1 MKTFTPEQMYH
12 WASYE
17 SVRSSGQFNM
27 FDNRAIRATGLS
39 KDQFFFVLENFDA
52 LKAAFYA
59 QAEQS

>member
-1 MKTFTPEQMYH
+1 MRTFTPEQLDH

-39 KDQFFFVLENFDA
+39 KDQFFFVVDNFND

-59 QAEQS
+59 QAEQP